1 MNDYE
6 EQAVPPPPPMEISQ
20 EHRLWASG
28 AHVAALLAAFL
39 TSWFAGIAGCLAA
52 LVVWFLVRDR
62 SPFAAENAKEAFNFN
77 LSMFLYAVASIL
89 VVVFTLGIGI
99 IVALPVWIVLGLAWL
114 VFTIIAAIKAYDGQM
129 YRYPLTIRL
138 FK

>member
-6 EQAVPPPPPMEISQ
+6 HQAPPPPPMALTQ
-20 EHRLWASG
+20 EDRLWASG
-28 AHVAALLAAFL
+28 AHVAALVAAFL

-62 SPFAAENAKEAFNFN
+62 YAFAAENAKEAFNFN
-77 LSMFLYAVASIL
+77 LSMFIYAVVSVL

-114 VFTIIAAIKAYDGQM
+114 IFTIIAAIKAYDGQM